1 MSLPHKSVATIN
13 SPQFINLTPL
23 DINPLMS
30 SCEIKVLYIGKN
42 RNGSFIS
49 KQVAEEMAKT
59 LRGAPIVG
67 YYRDKEEDFLD
78 HGDQLVIDG
87 EGIRFNCLT
96 KPYGFVSP
104 DAKVWFQDFDDFDEL
119 NNQNITRTYLMTTGY
134 LWTEQF
140 QEAKK
145 VLEQGGR
152 PQSMELDEKTI
163 KGKWATD
170 YKNDIEFFIINDA
183 IFSKLCILG
192 QDIEPC
198 FQGAAITAPEISTSF
213 SLDQNF
219 KTTLFSMM
227 KDLKQVLEGGY
238 MAEEKK
244 TVTTDFSENSNDKND
259 KETSEK
265 TDFTIEEQNAG
276 SAEAEVNDTP
286 VEAEHEE
293 APAPEA
299 PAENEFTAESEEAPA
314 EVTENNDLKE
324 KYSLLETQYNELQS
338 NYDSLKQEVE
348 QLREFKL
355 QVDNEKKDE
364 LISQF
369 FMLSDEDKKDVIENK
384 VKYTLDEI
392 KSKLAVICFEK
403 KVNFNL
409 TDSYKNEDSMKESE
423 KDVATTFNIDN
434 QEDLTPDWVKEV
446 ELHMNG
452 KL

>member
-1 MSLPHKSVATIN
+1 
-13 SPQFINLTPL
+13 
-23 DINPLMS
+23 
-30 SCEIKVLYIGKN
+30 
-42 RNGSFIS
+42 
-49 KQVAEEMAKT
+49 
-59 LRGAPIVG
+59 
-67 YYRDKEEDFLD
+67 
-78 HGDQLVIDG
+78 
-87 EGIRFNCLT
+87 
-96 KPYGFVSP
+96 
-104 DAKVWFQDFDDFDEL
+104 
-119 NNQNITRTYLMTTGY
+119 
-134 LWTEQF
+134 
-140 QEAKK
+140 
-145 VLEQGGR
+145 
-152 PQSMELDEKTI
+152 
-163 KGKWATD
+163 
-170 YKNDIEFFIINDA
+170 
-183 IFSKLCILG
+183 
-192 QDIEPC
+192 
-198 FQGAAITAPEISTSF
+198 
-213 SLDQNF
+213 
-219 KTTLFSMM
+219 MM

-276 SAEAEVNDTP
+276 SAETENNDTQ

-299 PAENEFTAESEEAPA
+299 PAENEFTAEFEEAPA

-338 NYDSLKQEVE
+338 NYYSLKQEVE